1 MSTIPSQV
9 EINFNKI
16 HQRSNSSSST
26 SSYRIPS
33 GNSCI
38 PRTVE
43 MPSLPPTSTHH
54 QHQQMPSS
62 SSHAHIAKKYIEKFD
77 LVHIYLVLP
86 LVKVN
91 LVKLNL
97 VGEKMVN
104 IPAKLPLN

>member
-16 HQRSNSSSST
+16 HQRSNFSSST

-62 SSHAHIAKKYIEKFD
+62 SSRTYCQKYIEVRFGAYILGSTLGEGEFGK
-77 LVHIYLVLP
+77 
-86 LVKVN
+86 
-91 LVKLNL
+91 VKL
-97 VGEKMVN
+97 GWRKDGKH
-104 IPAKLPLN
+104 PSKLPLN